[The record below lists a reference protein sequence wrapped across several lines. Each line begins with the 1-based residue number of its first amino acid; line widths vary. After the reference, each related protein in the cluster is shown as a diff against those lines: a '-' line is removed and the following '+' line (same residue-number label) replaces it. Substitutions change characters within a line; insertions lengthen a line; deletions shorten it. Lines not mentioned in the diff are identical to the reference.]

1 MTRVMTRGGT
11 QLWAAMLVM
20 GLVACDRADTTSM
33 PLDQAP
39 APPTAEGPPPP
50 PEGAFLAQMAPD
62 QTSQLTSLGVEVV
75 VPGEVPPSFSI
86 VELRVDQGDPGPGYL
101 VVYQNHLNQCFA
113 VEFASEGIGDP
124 PATENRLPIQPPL
137 FRDAVGDPAS
147 DQGYGLNHGPF
158 AEADMQAQFP
168 EANLFTDWLI
178 GPSGAYRLIGATY
191 IGDLFET
198 LRGCEDVA
206 PEDAVALAES
216 LTVLTT
222 DPMGEPLDRNP

>member
-1 MTRVMTRGGT
+1 MGT
-11 QLWAAMLVM
+11 PLWAAMLVV

-39 APPTAEGPPPP
+39 AAPTAEGPPPP
-50 PEGAFLAQMAPD
+50 PEGAFLAQMAPA

-75 VPGEVPPSFSI
+75 VPGQVPPSFSI

-101 VVYQNHLNQCFA
+101 VVYQNNLDQCFA
-113 VEFASEGIGDP
+113 VEFAAEGIGDP
-124 PATENRLPIQPPL
+124 PPTENRLPIQPPL
-137 FRDAVGDPAS
+137 FRDPVGDQVG
-147 DQGYGLNHGPF
+147 DRGYGLNYGPF

-168 EANLFTDWLI
+168 ESNLFTDWMI

-191 IGDLFET
+191 IGDLFEA
-198 LRGCEDVA
+198 LRGCEDIA
-206 PEDAVALAES
+206 PEEAVALAES

-222 DPMGEPLDRNP
+222 DPMGEPLNRNP